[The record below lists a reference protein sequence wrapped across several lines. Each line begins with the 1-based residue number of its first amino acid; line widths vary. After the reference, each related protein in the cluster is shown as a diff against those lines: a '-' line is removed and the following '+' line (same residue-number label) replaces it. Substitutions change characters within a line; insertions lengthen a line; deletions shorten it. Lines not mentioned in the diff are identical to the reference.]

1 MISYLITRIFIESF
15 RLIPFW
21 MLYGISDITWI
32 FLFKI
37 IGYRKKV
44 IYENLEKAFPEK
56 SKAEIRKIAHK
67 FYRNFTDVL
76 LESLKGF
83 TMSKKSMLK
92 RFKVI
97 KHDFLDRLYDE
108 GKSVLCLG
116 AHYANWEYGTSI
128 ALHVPFETVTVYKAV
143 KNKHLNKYMCQNRN
157 RWGMKQISIE
167 KTRVIFNR
175 IDKPKFIILIADQN
189 TPTLEKAIWINFLGI
204 ETPCIHGPEV
214 YSSMFNY
221 PVVFLDYQRV
231 KRGYYTAEISLLS
244 ENPKSLEK
252 GEITRMYMGKLEE
265 VIRKKNEDWLWTHKR
280 WKHKKEGDK
289 ILHDYYYKY

>member
-1 MISYLITRIFIESF
+1 MIGYILFRIFIESF
-15 RLIPFW
+15 RLVPFW
-21 MLYGISDITWI
+21 MLYRISDIWCFI
-32 FLFKI
+32 IFKI

-44 IYENLEKAFPEK
+44 VYENLEKAFPEK
-56 SKAEIRKIAHK
+56 SKAEIRKIANK
-67 FYRNFTDVL
+67 FYRNFTDVF
-76 LESLKGF
+76 LETLKGY

-97 KHDFLDRLYDE
+97 KYDFLEKYFNE

-116 AHYANWEYGTSI
+116 AHYANWEYGASVD
-128 ALHVPFETVTVYKAV
+128 LHIPFQTVTVYKAV
-143 KNKHLNKYMCQNRN
+143 KNKHLNKYMCYGRN
-157 RWGMKQISIE
+157 RWGMRLISIE
-167 KTRVIFNR
+167 KTRTIFNH
-175 IDKPKFIILIADQN
+175 IEKPKFIILIADQN

-214 YSSMFNY
+214 YSSLFNY

-231 KRGYYTAEISLLS
+231 KRGYYTGEIILLS

-252 GEITRMYMGKLEE
+252 GEITRKYMGKLEE
-265 VIRKKNEDWLWTHKR
+265 VIMKKPEDWLWTHKR

-289 ILHDYYYKY
+289 ILVDYYYK